1 MTHGIYMYRHAAL
14 NTQIRRKM
22 SIKAASSS
30 TAAPYGKWKSPIT
43 ASHISSKSLSFQEVR
58 VHEPSGK
65 IYLLESRP
73 AEEGRCCIV
82 DCGTDDGQK
91 HVDVLPKGYSAR
103 TGVHEYG
110 GAAFAVGVNGGIV
123 FADWET
129 KGVYSLSPGSR
140 DCISLLEA
148 DPEVY
153 YADFDIHPINSALIL
168 AVQENHHPKVVENS
182 IVLIDAL
189 SRKWHTIASGADF
202 YSHPKFSAEGDKVC
216 WLQWNHP
223 DMPWTGSLLYVGSW
237 DGGAVSDAKVVAG
250 EPGKESI
257 SQPRWLPDGS
267 LLFASDRSG
276 YYQLYLLDP
285 GQRNARHINLHG
297 LSDVEF
303 AGPEWVLGT

>member
-1 MTHGIYMYRHAAL
+1 
-14 NTQIRRKM
+14 M
-22 SIKAASSS
+22 SVKADSPS

-43 ASHISSKSLSFQEVR
+43 ADHISAKSLAFQEVR
-58 VHEPSGK
+58 VHEPTGK

-82 DCGTDDGQK
+82 ECSTDGQHK
-91 HVDVLPKGYSAR
+91 DVLPREYSAR

-110 GAAFAVGVNGGIV
+110 GAAFTVGTNGDIV

-129 KGVYSLSPGSR
+129 KGVYSLSPCST
-140 DCISLLEA
+140 DCISLLDA
-148 DPEVY
+148 DPKIY
-153 YADFDIHPINSALIL
+153 YANFDIHPTNNALIL
-168 AVQENHHPKVVENS
+168 AVQENHHPKDVENT
-182 IVLIDAL
+182 IVLIDAS
-189 SRKWHTIASGADF
+189 SRNVHPIASGADF
-202 YSHPKFSAEGDKVC
+202 YSHPKFSPEGNKVC

-223 DMPWTGSLLYVGSW
+223 DMPWTGSLLYVASW
-237 DGGAVSDAKVVAG
+237 SDGAISNTKVVAG

-276 YYQLYLLDP
+276 YYQLYLLEP
-285 GQRNARHINLHG
+285 GQEDARNINLRG

-303 AGPEWVLGT
+303 AGPEWMLGM

>member
-1 MTHGIYMYRHAAL
+1 
-14 NTQIRRKM
+14 M
-22 SIKAASSS
+22 SVKADSSS

-43 ASHISSKSLSFQEVR
+43 ADHISAKSLSFQEVR
-58 VHEPSGK
+58 VHEPTGK

-82 DCGTDDGQK
+82 ECSTDGQRK
-91 HVDVLPKGYSAR
+91 DVLPEEYSAR

-110 GAAFAVGVNGGIV
+110 GAAFAVGSNGNIV

-129 KGVYSLSPGSR
+129 KGVFSLEPGTG
-140 DCISLLEA
+140 DCVSLGLEA
-148 DPEVY
+148 DSKVY
-153 YADFDIHPINSALIL
+153 HADFDIHPIDNAKVL
-168 AVQENHHPKVVENS
+168 AVRENHRLKDVKEKGPENS
-182 IVLIDAL
+182 IVLFDDSLWKAQ
-189 SRKWHTIASGADF
+189 TIASGADF
-202 YSHPKFSAEGDKVC
+202 YSHPKFSLEGDKVC

-223 DMPWTGSLLYVGSW
+223 DMPWTGSLLYVALWSEGR
-237 DGGAVSDAKVVAG
+237 VMDAKVVAG

-276 YYQLYLLDP
+276 CYQLYLLEP
-285 GQRNARHINLHG
+285 GHEDARHINLRG

-303 AGPEWVLGT
+303 AGPEWMLGM